1 MLITV
6 GSFFFLNPMIALFD
20 LIPDLIGCAL
30 IMFGLHRLSP
40 LASDF
45 ENAFGYFKYMILAS
59 AARIAVALA
68 SSGFDGV
75 TMLSVSLI
83 LGLVE
88 TGIAFAALG
97 ALCEGLSTLELK
109 FDGAVNEQTDL
120 KSIGVAFFAAR
131 SVSSMLPYVTSVLS
145 DSDDLITGESYAGA
159 EYSAILLLVNVAVTV
174 VFAVFFVIAVTH
186 SVGRLARR
194 ASLVSELHSAIDEK
208 KLCDPDLFVRKNM
221 TFALTLLAYSP
232 LFLIDV
238 IGGLPV
244 GGKNFLPD
252 FGFGLIVIWSVWL
265 LSKQIGGSKPVL
277 ISGTVYTVLSAVSFF
292 VYNDFL
298 SRHYYTDFDL
308 IILKFT
314 GQYIVAVVFAALET
328 AALIVLAV
336 MLVKFLTP
344 IATHYAIPDVPPEFI
359 RLTEQNEKA
368 RARSLTFLK
377 STGAFLC
384 FIAVMGLALVCCLQM
399 FDVSYDDINFPFL
412 LVHVA
417 LNIVFY
423 ATFSTAILRMKA
435 GVLKRYERPSDVF

>member
-1 MLITV
+1 
-6 GSFFFLNPMIALFD
+6 
-20 LIPDLIGCAL
+20 
-30 IMFGLHRLSP
+30 
-40 LASDF
+40 
-45 ENAFGYFKYMILAS
+45 
-59 AARIAVALA
+59 
-68 SSGFDGV
+68 
-75 TMLSVSLI
+75 
-83 LGLVE
+83 
-88 TGIAFAALG
+88 
-97 ALCEGLSTLELK
+97 
-109 FDGAVNEQTDL
+109 
-120 KSIGVAFFAAR
+120 
-131 SVSSMLPYVTSVLS
+131 MLPYVTSVLS

-328 AALIVLAV
+328 ATLIVLAV

-359 RLTEQNEKA
+359 RLTEQNDAVSPRERLGEYIMLRFRLKEGLICRDFA
-368 RARSLTFLK
+368 RLFGFSFEDLYGRKMAPYVKNGFATYNGDAFALTPK
-377 STGAFLC
+377 G
-384 FIAVMGLALVCCLQM
+384 M
-399 FDVSYDDINFPFL
+399 FVSNYILSDILDFEDLGHLDIFNG
-412 LVHVA
+412 
-417 LNIVFY
+417 
-423 ATFSTAILRMKA
+423 TK
-435 GVLKRYERPSDVF
+435 